1 MGFMRASIVALA
13 LAVGACSAVAAI
25 GPVPAPRVDAARASS
40 PGKATAVVAGGCFW
54 GIQAVYQHVRGV
66 TRAISGYAG
75 GTADTAQYEIVSSG
89 TTNHAESVE
98 ITYDPSVVTYGQ
110 LLHVFFSVAHDPTE
124 LNRQGPDDGRQ
135 YRSAIFFADAEQERI
150 ARAYIAQ
157 IDEAKVFNRRLA
169 TEVVPL
175 TKFYAAEAYHQ
186 DYATNHP
193 GDPYIMINDAPK
205 VRSLKKVFQD
215 LYVEKH

>member
-25 GPVPAPRVDAARASS
+25 GPVPAPSVDAARASS

-66 TRAISGYAG
+66 TRAISGYSG

>member
-1 MGFMRASIVALA
+1 MRALIVVLT
-13 LAVGACSAVAAI
+13 LAVGACAAVGATS
-25 GPVPAPRVDAARASS
+25 GPVPAPRVDAARAAS

-66 TRAISGYAG
+66 MQAVSGYAG
-75 GTADTAQYEIVSSG
+75 GTADSAHYEIVSSG
-89 TTNHAESVE
+89 ATDHAESVQ

-124 LNRQGPDDGRQ
+124 VNRQGPDDGRQ
-135 YRSAIFFADAEQERI
+135 YRSAIFFADAEQQRI

-175 TKFYAAEAYHQ
+175 KGFYQAEGYHQ
-186 DYATNHP
+186 DYATKHP
-193 GDPYIMINDAPK
+193 DDPYIMINDAPK
-205 VRSLKKVFQD
+205 VRNLKKVFQD